1 MSDELNTPFSDK
13 TFFGRI
19 PELKKLVAN
28 ILLGKH
34 TLVVGKKG
42 IGKTRLIEEAAAIV
56 KGSIHHIELS
66 PANLAREF
74 NDVRIAHRLKEAWNF
89 YSPTT
94 MQLPLPLGEGR
105 GEGISRSAARCSS
118 PIKMIAV
125 DFTDNKSNVMQEII
139 QQIYNFNDIQDADE
153 LFEFATLEDADD
165 LTVTQTKL
173 KVKAIPQL
181 KDQMLKSIVTKN
193 YRFFIDNLDSI
204 TPGLIDFLT
213 ELLKATTVIA
223 TATQL
228 RNEQKLKPL
237 YASFDKIELEQLDN
251 SISREMITYLVDKY
265 VEHSPDS
272 ERDFLINEVVRSS
285 KGNPNLI
292 KSMISQAHAEKFVT
306 DNDIKDLRKHEDLEF
321 INLGPAFSFL
331 LGLITVVKILQIG
344 LQNREAYILLS
355 IFSFLAYLTIRVFRY
370 FFLFRPQRKR

>member
-1 MSDELNTPFSDK
+1 MNDAERREIPRFQNTSPFSDK
-13 TFFGRI
+13 TYFGRVS
-19 PELKKLVAN
+19 ELKTLVAN

-42 IGKTRLIEEAAAIV
+42 IGKTTLIEEAAAIV

-74 NDVRIAHRLKEAWNF
+74 NDVRIAHRMKESWSF
-89 YSPTT
+89 YA
-94 MQLPLPLGEGR
+94 PLGDNT
-105 GEGISRSAARCSS
+105 APDHYA
-118 PIKMIAV
+118 PIKMIFV

-153 LFEFATLEDADD
+153 LFEFTTIEDADD
-165 LTVTQTKL
+165 LTFTQTKL
-173 KVKAIPQL
+173 KVKALPLL

-204 TPGLIDFLT
+204 TPALIDFLT

-237 YASFDKIELEQLDN
+237 YASFDKIELEELN
-251 SISREMITYLVDKY
+251 RNISREMITYLVDRY

-272 ERDFLINEVVRSS
+272 EREFLINEVARSS

-370 FFLFRPQRKR
+370 FFLFRPQRKK

>member
-1 MSDELNTPFSDK
+1 MSQELSPFSDK

-19 PELKKLVAN
+19 PELKKLVTN

-34 TLVVGKKG
+34 TLVIGKKG
-42 IGKTRLIEEAAAIV
+42 IGKTTLIEESAAIV

-66 PANLAREF
+66 PANLAKEF
-74 NDVRIAHRLKEAWNF
+74 NDVRIAHRLKESWKF

-94 MQLPLPLGEGR
+94 MQFPLLPGEGR
-105 GEGISRSAARCSS
+105 DEVV
-118 PIKMIAV
+118 PIKMITV

-153 LFEFATLEDADD
+153 LFEFTTLEDADD
-165 LTVTQTKL
+165 LAVTQTKL
-173 KVKAIPQL
+173 KVKALPLL

-193 YRFFIDNLDSI
+193 YRLFIDNLDSI
-204 TPGLIDFLT
+204 TPALIDFLT

-237 YASFDKIELEQLDN
+237 YASFDKIELEALDKC
-251 SISREMITYLVDKY
+251 ISREMVTYLIDKY
-265 VEHSPDS
+265 VEHSPAS
-272 ERDFLINEVVRSS
+272 ERDFLINEIARSS

-370 FFLFRPQRKR
+370 FFLFRPQRKK